1 MKAGIPPRRIWE
13 DTTAIVDATLAD
25 PCCDTNPIKVEDFLV
40 RRILE
45 EVTGRV

>member
-1 MKAGIPPRRIWE
+1 MDGIVKA
-13 DTTAIVDATLAD
+13 ALAD
-25 PCCDTNPIKVEDFLV
+25 PCCKTNPMKIEDFHI

>member
-1 MKAGIPPRRIWE
+1 VKPRDVWGNTE
-13 DTTAIVDATLAD
+13 KIVNAALAD
-25 PCCDTNPIKVEDFLV
+25 PCCAGNPAGVEDFLV